1 MSVDAKL
8 ANELLDKKY
17 TEKTENGPVLKNEF
31 NFTKDSAG
39 KMYSDQLQQAAAAK
53 VASEIKSQRFS
64 IGAVGTAASSDNT
77 WKVLA
82 EERAAALLEKQQLL
96 VQFRDEM
103 QAWNEAYL
111 KERERGDRLEKL
123 LVDNFSIDYEEWR
136 KSELRPPDF
145 PEPIKHTVQSPA
157 QVNRRR
163 ANWPAYKKAA
173 ERNFSAHDAGTEI
186 KED

>member
-17 TEKTENGPVLKNEF
+17 TEKIENGPVLRNEF

-39 KMYSDQLQQAAAAK
+39 KMYSDQLF
-53 VASEIKSQRFS
+53 SEIKPQRF
-64 IGAVGTAASSDNT
+64 IPPAASFDNT

-136 KSELRPPDF
+136 IKISELNSAAA

-173 ERNFSAHDAGTEI
+173 ERNFSAHDVDQ

>member
-31 NFTKDSAG
+31 NFTKDS
-39 KMYSDQLQQAAAAK
+39 KTPP
-53 VASEIKSQRFS
+53 QRFIS
-64 IGAVGTAASSDNT
+64 NQTSSFDNT
-77 WKVLA
+77 WKVIA

-163 ANWPAYKKAA
+163 ANWPTYKKAA
-173 ERNFSAHDAGTEI
+173 ERNFSAHDADQ

>member
-31 NFTKDSAG
+31 NFTKDSAD
-39 KMYSDQLQQAAAAK
+39 KIYSDQLH
-53 VASEIKSQRFS
+53 SEMKPQRFIS
-64 IGAVGTAASSDNT
+64 NQTAPFDNT

>member
-17 TEKTENGPVLKNEF
+17 TEKIENGPVLKNEF

-39 KMYSDQLQQAAAAK
+39 KMYSDQLH
-53 VASEIKSQRFS
+53 SEMKPQRFIS
-64 IGAVGTAASSDNT
+64 PAASSDNT

-173 ERNFSAHDAGTEI
+173 ERNFSAHDVDQ